1 MQGLGEKMFHVN
13 TLDELKKIIVELRN
27 QVPTVDYIPVT
38 VKVDGYIHYVDIRKF
53 LGQDNEY
60 GEYYDRVRYT
70 WFMRGWMYTK
80 EDEKYI
86 YTFIIIGK
94 FHENGLSREKY
105 AREFQFVWKR
115 LKKKTQGE
123 KKTEGAK

>member
-1 MQGLGEKMFHVN
+1 MRGLGEKMFHVN
-13 TLDELKKIIVELRN
+13 TLDELKKVIVELRN
-27 QVPTVDYIPVT
+27 QVPTVDYIPIT
-38 VKVDGYIHYVDIRKF
+38 VKVDGYIHYDDIYKF
-53 LGQDNEY
+53 LEENKQYG
-60 GEYYDRVRYT
+60 GEYYDPVRYA

-86 YTFIIIGK
+86 YAFIIIGK
-94 FHENGLSREKY
+94 FSENGLSREKY

-123 KKTEGAK
+123 KKTEGS